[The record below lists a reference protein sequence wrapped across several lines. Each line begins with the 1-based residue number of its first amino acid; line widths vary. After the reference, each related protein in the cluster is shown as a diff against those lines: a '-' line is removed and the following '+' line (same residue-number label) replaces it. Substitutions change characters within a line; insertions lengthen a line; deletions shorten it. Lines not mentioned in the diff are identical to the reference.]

1 MLVYQ
6 VLLSKRN
13 LVSQRTVAALVVVEI
28 SRGLESLQRQM
39 TKKVVESHI
48 EVTILLEIPD
58 FVIFIY

>member
-1 MLVYQ
+1 
-6 VLLSKRN
+6 
-13 LVSQRTVAALVVVEI
+13 VSQRTVAALVVVEI